1 MRFMLA
7 IATLSVAAALAGCG
21 KAESIDPAEIDAE
34 NVRREEAR
42 AVEVVDASKER
53 AANERVSV
61 RNPDEESVAADVARE
76 GGQTPDAG
84 PTVTPPDGE

>member
-1 MRFMLA
+1 MRSLLA
-7 IATLSVAAALAGCG
+7 TATMCVAVALAGCG

-53 AANERVSV
+53 AANEGISV
-61 RNPDEESVAADVARE
+61 RNRDEEAVAADVARE
-76 GGQTPDAG
+76 SGQTPDAG
-84 PTVTPPDGE
+84 PTVTPPDSE